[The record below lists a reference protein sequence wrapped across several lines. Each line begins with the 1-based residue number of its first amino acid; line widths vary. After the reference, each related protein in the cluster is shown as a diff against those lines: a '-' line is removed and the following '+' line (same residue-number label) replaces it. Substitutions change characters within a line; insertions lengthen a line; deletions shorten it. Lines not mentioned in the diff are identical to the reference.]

1 MRDIK
6 LISWTL
12 AGPGTGPIVGD
23 ALRSVAPLTERCV
36 VVLTDPDGEAIDDL
50 AELIQC
56 EGAARWIVLERWR
69 WQNDY
74 GAARNAGLAFAV
86 TAGADWSC
94 MIDTDERA
102 ICPDP
107 EAFRSWLAAIPVHI
121 QVVLAH
127 HEDGSHTRE
136 RFFRMPPRHKFGGK
150 THEMYGCP
158 ANEQA
163 IAPRELIQWSELPK
177 TPEQL
182 RAKFARDVTML
193 REDIAERPENGAALY
208 YLGMSLQSLAL
219 YDREDGNEEAARVK
233 FGQAIEAYREHRRLD
248 VSGSPA
254 WHEGT
259 AFSCYRAAECYLA
272 MGEPDRAIDCALAG
286 MALDAGIAE
295 LPWIAAVASLHV
307 GRLEQARCWAELSK
321 THALGSEAER
331 RRVGFR
337 LPRGL
342 TTGPDEILN
351 SIGTQVVIVC
361 GADPPF
367 GQYSPTHGQECELP
381 RGHLGAHQILGERFD
396 GHGTG
401 RIGAHW
407 GGPIE
412 EPPREPTMG
421 SDEVLAAARGEIS

>member
-1 MRDIK
+1 
-6 LISWTL
+6 
-12 AGPGTGPIVGD
+12 
-23 ALRSVAPLTERCV
+23 
-36 VVLTDPDGEAIDDL
+36 
-50 AELIQC
+50 
-56 EGAARWIVLERWR
+56 
-69 WQNDY
+69 
-74 GAARNAGLAFAV
+74 
-86 TAGADWSC
+86 

-272 MGEPDRAIDCALAG
+272 MGEPDRAIDCARG
-286 MALDAGIAE
+286 
-295 LPWIAAVASLHV
+295 WRS
-307 GRLEQARCWAELSK
+307 
-321 THALGSEAER
+321 TLGSLSYRGSLRSR
-331 RRVGFR
+331 RYMWAGWSRQGA
-337 LPRGL
+337 
-342 TTGPDEILN
+342 GPSSQRRTRSEVRR
-351 SIGTQVVIVC
+351 SGV
-361 GADPPF
+361 A
-367 GQYSPTHGQECELP
+367 
-381 RGHLGAHQILGERFD
+381 
-396 GHGTG
+396 
-401 RIGAHW
+401 W
-407 GGPIE
+407 GSGC
-412 EPPREPTMG
+412 REDSRRDRTR
-421 SDEVLAAARGEIS
+421 S